1 MIRPRVYGGDQRAG
15 RGRHRLAHARETQ
28 PGQSASVYGDEGVSQ
43 ISSVVE
49 ISKREARRMNTFRL
63 RVKWFL
69 ALSCLTGMLAA
80 VAIASAK
87 TQLRVAYSSIS
98 GAAVVTWLA
107 VDKGLFAK
115 NDLDVELIY
124 VAGSQAMQSL
134 LGGTTPIGIQ
144 GIEPVFRV
152 NAHGSDTVMVLGMVT
167 KPPFSIIVRPEIKDY
182 RELKGKP
189 MGITR
194 YGSSTD
200 MLLRLSLEKWG
211 FKPEVDV
218 PILQMGGVPPILAGM
233 ESRKIFGGPLSLPTL
248 ARAKQQ
254 GYRELAD
261 VADLVPDY
269 QVAGVV
275 TRRAFIKQNPEA
287 VRGFVKAIAEA
298 MALFRNDPESVTKV
312 MKERLK
318 ITDPLVIEETQ
329 KDYPRYMPKVPYPS
343 RAGIAVIKAFLDRND
358 PAVRPLSI
366 DNQIDN
372 QIVRGLE
379 QSGFF
384 NNLYGAK

>member
-1 MIRPRVYGGDQRAG
+1 MWIVIFLLLGFLFPNLGDAANKGRVPVRA
-15 RGRHRLAHARETQ
+15 
-28 PGQSASVYGDEGVSQ
+28 
-43 ISSVVE
+43 
-49 ISKREARRMNTFRL
+49 
-63 RVKWFL
+63 
-69 ALSCLTGMLAA
+69 
-80 VAIASAK
+80 
-87 TQLRVAYSSIS
+87 AYSSIS
-98 GAAVVTWLA
+98 GSAVVTWLA

-134 LGGTTPIGIQ
+134 LSGTTPIGIQ

-152 NAHGSDTVMVLGMVT
+152 NAHGNDTVMLLGVVT
-167 KPPFSIIVRPEIKDY
+167 KPPFSIMVRPEIKDY

-248 ARAKQQ
+248 ARARQQ

-275 TRRAFIKQNPEA
+275 TRRAFIKQNPGV
-287 VRGFVKAIAEA
+287 VRGFVKSIAEA
-298 MALFRNDPESVTKV
+298 MVVFRNDPEAVAKV

-318 ITDPLVIEETQ
+318 IDDPLVITETQ

-343 RAGIAVIKAFLDRND
+343 RAGIAVIKAFLDKNE
-358 PAVRPLSI
+358 PAVRALSV
-366 DNQIDN
+366 DDQIDN
-372 QIVRGLE
+372 QFVRELE

-384 NNLYGAK
+384 NNLYRVQ

>member
-1 MIRPRVYGGDQRAG
+1 MSTLGTLKSSLFAAAAFSMMLAG
-15 RGRHRLAHARETQ
+15 AC
-28 PGQSASVYGDEGVSQ
+28 
-43 ISSVVE
+43 VVE
-49 ISKREARRMNTFRL
+49 TSART
-63 RVKWFL
+63 
-69 ALSCLTGMLAA
+69 A
-80 VAIASAK
+80 V
-87 TQLRVAYSSIS
+87 RVAYSSIS
-98 GAAVVTWLA
+98 GAGVVTWLA

-134 LGGTTPIGIQ
+134 LSGTTPMGIQ

-152 NAHGSDTVMVLGMVT
+152 NAHGSDTVMLLSIVN
-167 KPPFSIIVRPEIKDY
+167 KPPFSIMVRPEIKDY

-189 MGITR
+189 LGITR

-211 FKPEVDV
+211 FKPEIDV

-233 ESRKIFGGPLSLPTL
+233 ESRKIVGGPLSLPTL
-248 ARAKQQ
+248 ARARKE

-275 TRRAFIKQNPEA
+275 TRRAFIKQNPDV
-287 VRGFVKAIAEA
+287 VRGFVKAMAEA
-298 MALFRNDPESVTKV
+298 MAVFSKDPESVKQV
-312 MKERLK
+312 MKTRFK
-318 ITDPLVIEETQ
+318 IDDPQLIDETQ
-329 KDYPRYMPKVPYPS
+329 KDYQRYMPKIPYPS
-343 RAGIAVIKAFLDRND
+343 RAGIAVIKAFLDKNE

-366 DNQIDN
+366 DDQIDN
-372 QIVRGLE
+372 QFVRELE
-379 QSGFF
+379 QSGFI
-384 NNLYGAK
+384 NNLYRAK

>member
-1 MIRPRVYGGDQRAG
+1 MASLFAAALVAS
-15 RGRHRLAHARETQ
+15 T
-28 PGQSASVYGDEGVSQ
+28 SAT
-43 ISSVVE
+43 
-49 ISKREARRMNTFRL
+49 A
-63 RVKWFL
+63 W
-69 ALSCLTGMLAA
+69 
-80 VAIASAK
+80 AK

-134 LGGTTPIGIQ
+134 LSGTTPIGIQ

-152 NAHGSDTVMVLGMVT
+152 NAHGSDTVMILGMVT

-200 MLLRLSLEKWG
+200 MLLRLSLERWG

-248 ARAKQQ
+248 ARAKKD

-275 TRRAFIKQNPEA
+275 TRRAFIKRSPDV
-287 VRGFVKAIAEA
+287 VRNFVKAIAEG
-298 MALFRNDPESVTKV
+298 MALFRADPESVRKV
-312 MKERLK
+312 MRARLK
-318 ITDPLVIEETQ
+318 IDDPLVIGETQ
-329 KDYPRYMPKVPYPS
+329 KDYPRYMPNVPYPS
-343 RAGIAVIKAFLDRND
+343 RPGIAVIKAFLDKNE
-358 PAVRPLSI
+358 PAVRPMSI
-366 DNQIDN
+366 DDQIDN
-372 QIVRGLE
+372 QFVRELE

-384 NNLYGAK
+384 TALQRPK

>member
-1 MIRPRVYGGDQRAG
+1 M
-15 RGRHRLAHARETQ
+15 
-28 PGQSASVYGDEGVSQ
+28 
-43 ISSVVE
+43 
-49 ISKREARRMNTFRL
+49 KRSLFAVAAFWM
-63 RVKWFL
+63 
-69 ALSCLTGMLAA
+69 MLAGVCVTETSARTA
-80 VAIASAK
+80 V
-87 TQLRVAYSSIS
+87 RVAYSSIS
-98 GAAVVTWLA
+98 GAGVVTWLA

-134 LGGTTPIGIQ
+134 LSGTTPIGIQ

-152 NAHGSDTVMVLGMVT
+152 NAHGSDTVMLLSIVN
-167 KPPFSIIVRPEIKDY
+167 KPPFSIMVRPEIKNY
-182 RELKGKP
+182 RELKGKA

-211 FKPEVDV
+211 FKPEIDV

-233 ESRKIFGGPLSLPTL
+233 ESRKIVGGPLSLPTL
-248 ARAKQQ
+248 ARARKE

-275 TRRAFIKQNPEA
+275 TRRAFIKQNPDV
-287 VRGFVKAIAEA
+287 VRGFVKAMAEA
-298 MALFRNDPESVTKV
+298 MAVFGKDTESVRQV
-312 MKERLK
+312 MKTRFK
-318 ITDPLVIEETQ
+318 IDDPQLIDETQ
-329 KDYPRYMPKVPYPS
+329 KDYQRYMPKIPYPS
-343 RAGIAVIKAFLDRND
+343 RAGIAVIKSFLDKSE

-366 DNQIDN
+366 DDQIDN
-372 QIVRGLE
+372 QFVRELE
-379 QSGFF
+379 QSGFI
-384 NNLYGAK
+384 NNLYRAK

>member
-1 MIRPRVYGGDQRAG
+1 MKQ
-15 RGRHRLAHARETQ
+15 RLALGKLTYA
-28 PGQSASVYGDEGVSQ
+28 
-43 ISSVVE
+43 I
-49 ISKREARRMNTFRL
+49 
-63 RVKWFL
+63 
-69 ALSCLTGMLAA
+69 CLLA
-80 VAIASAK
+80 VAMVLSLPGTGAAR

-98 GAAVVTWLA
+98 GAGIVTWLA

-134 LGGTTPIGIQ
+134 LSGTTPIGIQ

-152 NAHGSDTVMVLGMVT
+152 NAHGSDTVMLLGIVT

-211 FKPEVDV
+211 FKPETDV
-218 PILQMGGVPPILAGM
+218 PILQMGGVPPILVGM
-233 ESRKIFGGPLSLPTL
+233 ESRKIVGGPLSLPTL
-248 ARAKQQ
+248 ARAKKE

-261 VADLVPDY
+261 VADLVPEY

-275 TRRAFIKQNPEA
+275 TRRAFIKQNPDV

-298 MALFRNDPESVTKV
+298 MALFGKDPESVRQV
-312 MKERLK
+312 MKSRFK
-318 ITDPLVIEETQ
+318 IDDQLVIEETQ
-329 KDYPRYMPKVPYPS
+329 KDYPRYMPKIPYPS
-343 RAGIAVIKAFLDRND
+343 RAGIAVIKSFLDKNE

-366 DNQIDN
+366 DDQIDN
-372 QIVRGLE
+372 QFVRELE

-384 NNLYGAK
+384 ANLQRAR